1 MLKAPWVEK
10 YRPNIF
16 ENIIFNCNNYV
27 ILKNIIDKNIINN
40 LLFVGPP
47 GTGKTTTIINFINKY
62 NSTYNNINNNN
73 NSNMIHLNASDDRG
87 IDIIRNNINLFINS
101 NNFNNE
107 NIKFVIL
114 DEIDCMTKSAQIA
127 LKTLIQNSNNNI
139 LFCLIC
145 NYISKIEESLLNQ
158 VIQIKFYNID
168 KNKINDHLNYILKS
182 EKIIEKDICL
192 DNLINYY
199 NNDIR
204 SMINYL
210 QINYVT
216 IINNDVKTNINNNIN
231 NMIITDNK
239 YITLLNI
246 NLNKNLN
253 IFKNK
258 IILYSKMYN
267 ENIYNIIN
275 NYIYVV
281 IKHVIYSKKITD
293 VHIINRF
300 INNLYYFMC
309 KDENDTLINFIYY
322 LIKNYIK
329 EN

>member
-1 MLKAPWVEK
+1 MLKSPWVEK
-10 YRPNIF
+10 YRPNNF
-16 ENIIFNCNNYV
+16 ENIIFNCNNYI

-40 LLFVGPP
+40 LIFVGPP

-62 NSTYNNINNNN
+62 NSTYNNKNNNL
-73 NSNMIHLNASDDRG
+73 NMIHLNASDDRG

-210 QINYVT
+210 QINYIT
-216 IINNDVKTNINNNIN
+216 IVNNDVKTNIINNNIN

-246 NLNKNLN
+246 NLNKGLT

-275 NYIYVV
+275 NYVYVV
-281 IKHVIYSKKITD
+281 IKHVIYSKKNTD
-293 VHIINRF
+293 VNIINKF
-300 INNLYYFMC
+300 INNLYYFMY
-309 KDENDTLINFIYY
+309 KDEDDTLINFIYY

>member
-1 MLKAPWVEK
+1 MIKAPWVEK
-10 YRPNIF
+10 YRPTKF
-16 ENIIFNCNNYV
+16 ENIIFNCNNYI
-27 ILKNIIDKNIINN
+27 ILKNILDKNIINN

-62 NSTYNNINNNN
+62 NKLYNNSN

-87 IDIIRNNINLFINS
+87 IDIIRNNINLFISS

-114 DEIDCMTKSAQIA
+114 DEIDCMTKCAQIA

-139 LFCLIC
+139 LYCLIC
-145 NYISKIEESLLNQ
+145 NYISKIEDCLLNQ

-168 KNKINDHLNYILKS
+168 KNKINNHLNYILKS
-182 EKIIEKDICL
+182 EKIIDKNICL
-192 DNLINYY
+192 YNLINHH

-210 QINYVT
+210 QINYISV
-216 IINNDVKTNINNNIN
+216 IDNNINNNININNIN

-239 YITLLNI
+239 YISLLNI

-253 IFKNK
+253 FFKNK
-258 IILYSKMYN
+258 IILYSNKYN
-267 ENIYNIIN
+267 DNIYNIIN
-275 NYIYVV
+275 NYIYTV
-281 IKHVIYSKKITD
+281 IKYIVYYKKINDIT
-293 VHIINRF
+293 IINNF
-300 INNLYYFMC
+300 INNLYYFTF
-309 KDENDTLINFIYY
+309 KDDNDTLINFIYY

>member
-1 MLKAPWVEK
+1 MLKSPWVEK
-10 YRPNIF
+10 YRPNNF
-16 ENIIFNCNNYV
+16 ENIIFNCNNYI

-40 LLFVGPP
+40 LIFVGPP

-62 NSTYNNINNNN
+62 NSTYNNKNN

-210 QINYVT
+210 QINYIT
-216 IINNDVKTNINNNIN
+216 IVNNDVKTNIINNNIN

-246 NLNKNLN
+246 NLNKGLT

-275 NYIYVV
+275 NYVYVV
-281 IKHVIYSKKITD
+281 IKHVIYSKKNTD
-293 VHIINRF
+293 VNIINKF
-300 INNLYYFMC
+300 INNLYYFMY
-309 KDENDTLINFIYY
+309 KDEDDTLINFIYY

>member
-1 MLKAPWVEK
+1 MIKAPWVEK
-10 YRPNIF
+10 YRPTEF
-16 ENIIFNCNNYV
+16 ENIIFNCNNYI
-27 ILKNIIDKNIINN
+27 ILKNILDKNIINN

-62 NSTYNNINNNN
+62 NKLYNNSN

-87 IDIIRNNINLFINS
+87 IDIIRNNINLFISS

-114 DEIDCMTKSAQIA
+114 DEIDCMTKCAQIA

-139 LFCLIC
+139 LYCLIC
-145 NYISKIEESLLNQ
+145 NYISKIEDCLLNQ

-168 KNKINDHLNYILKS
+168 KNKINNHLNYILKS
-182 EKIIEKDICL
+182 EKIIDKNICL
-192 DNLINYY
+192 YNLINHH

-210 QINYVT
+210 QINYISV
-216 IINNDVKTNINNNIN
+216 IDNNINNNININNIN

-239 YITLLNI
+239 YISLLNI

-253 IFKNK
+253 FFKNK
-258 IILYSKMYN
+258 IILYSNKYN
-267 ENIYNIIN
+267 DNIYNIIN
-275 NYIYVV
+275 NYIYTV
-281 IKHVIYSKKITD
+281 IKYIVYYKKINDIT
-293 VHIINRF
+293 IINNF
-300 INNLYYFMC
+300 INNLYYFTF
-309 KDENDTLINFIYY
+309 KDDNDTLINFIYY

>member
-10 YRPNIF
+10 YRPNKF

-40 LLFVGPP
+40 LIFVGPP

-62 NSTYNNINNNN
+62 NSTYNNNNNN

-168 KNKINDHLNYILKS
+168 KNKINNHLNYILKS

-216 IINNDVKTNINNNIN
+216 IINNDVKTNNNININ

-239 YITLLNI
+239 YITLLSI

-293 VHIINRF
+293 VNIINRF
-300 INNLYYFMC
+300 INNLYYFIC

>member
-10 YRPNIF
+10 YRPNNF

-158 VIQIKFYNID
+158 VIQIKVYNID

-182 EKIIEKDICL
+182 DKIIEKDICL

-293 VHIINRF
+293 VNIINRF

>member
-1 MLKAPWVEK
+1 MIKAPWVEK
-10 YRPNIF
+10 YRPTKF
-16 ENIIFNCNNYV
+16 ENIIFNCNNYI
-27 ILKNIIDKNIINN
+27 ILKNILDKNIINN
-40 LLFVGPP
+40 LIFVGPP

-62 NSTYNNINNNN
+62 NRIYNNNN
-73 NSNMIHLNASDDRG
+73 SSNMIHLNASDDRG

-127 LKTLIQNSNNNI
+127 LKTLIQNSSNNI

-145 NYISKIEESLLNQ
+145 NYISKIEECLLNQ

-168 KNKINDHLNYILKS
+168 KNKINNHLNYILKS

-216 IINNDVKTNINNNIN
+216 IINNDVKTNNNINNIN

-239 YITLLNI
+239 YITLFNI

-258 IILYSKMYN
+258 IMLYSKIYN
-267 ENIYNIIN
+267 DNIYNIIN
-275 NYIYVV
+275 NYIFVV

-293 VHIINRF
+293 VNIINRF

>member
-1 MLKAPWVEK
+1 MIKAPWVEK
-10 YRPNIF
+10 YRPTEF
-16 ENIIFNCNNYV
+16 ENIIFNCNNYI
-27 ILKNIIDKNIINN
+27 ILKNILDKNIINN

-62 NSTYNNINNNN
+62 NKLYNNSN

-87 IDIIRNNINLFINS
+87 IDIIRNNINLFISS

-114 DEIDCMTKSAQIA
+114 DEIDCMTKCAQIA

-139 LFCLIC
+139 LYCLIC
-145 NYISKIEESLLNQ
+145 NYISKIEDCLLNQ

-168 KNKINDHLNYILKS
+168 KNKINNHLNYILKS
-182 EKIIEKDICL
+182 EKIIDKNICL
-192 DNLINYY
+192 YNLINHH

-210 QINYVT
+210 QINYISV
-216 IINNDVKTNINNNIN
+216 IDNNINNNININNIN

-239 YITLLNI
+239 YISLLNI

-253 IFKNK
+253 FFKNK
-258 IILYSKMYN
+258 IILYSNKYN
-267 ENIYNIIN
+267 DNIYNIIN
-275 NYIYVV
+275 NYIYTV
-281 IKHVIYSKKITD
+281 IKYIVYYKKINDIT
-293 VHIINRF
+293 IINSF
-300 INNLYYFMC
+300 INNLYYFTV
-309 KDENDTLINFIYY
+309 KDDNDALINFIYY